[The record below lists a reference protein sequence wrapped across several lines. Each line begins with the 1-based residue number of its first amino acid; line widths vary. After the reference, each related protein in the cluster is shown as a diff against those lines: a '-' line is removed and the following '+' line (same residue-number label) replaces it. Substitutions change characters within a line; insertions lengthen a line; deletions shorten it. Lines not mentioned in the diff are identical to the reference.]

1 MTTNTKTP
9 LQAVVSVICDCL
21 CELSPEDQARTLE
34 AVRVTLG
41 LRASTNISTSTKDR
55 NPFQELRPQQPT
67 VEVEMVNGHPVV
79 VNQQTDTP
87 PTETPR
93 LRHVVAGPRRVTVL
107 GLSWS
112 DNRGVQGSEARSPGY
127 VRAPR

>member
-21 CELSPEDQARTLE
+21 CELSPEDQTRTLE

-41 LRASTNISTSTKDR
+41 LRASTNTSTSTKDR
-55 NPFQELRPQQPT
+55 NPFQEIRAQQPT
-67 VEVEMVNGHPVV
+67 VEVEMMNGLPVV
-79 VNQQTDTP
+79 VSPPTDMS

-93 LRHVVAGPRRVTVL
+93 LGHVVTGPRRVTVL
-107 GLSWS
+107 GLSRS
-112 DNRGVQGSEARSPGY
+112 DNRSVQARSPGY
-127 VRAPR
+127 VRARR